1 MEDRLTNYITISRD
15 RYEELLEKEL
25 RLDIVAREIKENE
38 FFRMD
43 NVLRLLKPNNDC
55 CYTCLDEEDDLK

>member
-25 RLDIVAREIKENE
+25 RMEIVAREITENSYLQ
-38 FFRMD
+38 MKD
-43 NVLRLLKPNNDC
+43 ITRLLRCNNNASA
-55 CYTCLDEEDDLK
+55 TAFDEEDDLK

>member
-25 RLDIVAREIKENE
+25 RMEIVAREITENSYLQ
-38 FFRMD
+38 MKD
-43 NVLRLLKPNNDC
+43 IIRLLRCNNNASA
-55 CYTCLDEEDDLK
+55 TAFDEEDDLK